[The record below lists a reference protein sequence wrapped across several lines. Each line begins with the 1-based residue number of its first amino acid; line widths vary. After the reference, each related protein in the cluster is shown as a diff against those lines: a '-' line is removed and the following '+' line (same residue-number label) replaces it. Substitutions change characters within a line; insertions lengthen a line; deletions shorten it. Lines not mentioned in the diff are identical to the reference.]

1 MPTKNR
7 IRVLLAEN
15 HETAKSIVPM
25 LPDVDRVAMSYI
37 VQGRVLP
44 TKDTLNAMTAVL
56 NCKTIDIYSDLREI
70 DLADGLQRASS
81 DSLANQPKITSD
93 HGHDG
98 MERVYIWYPQGGK
111 EALFEV
117 IKQLDYPSV
126 AEWFRDMARITFLK
140 AAKLDGQTLHE
151 AAIDYDRILSDF
163 GDGPDRA
170 NVAYFGI
177 DTQRFMA
184 AARSSADPVVIAFVK
199 EIDRCMKRQ
208 AMKGE
213 NHETPND

>member
-15 HETAKSIVPM
+15 NTNAKLLTQRIY
-25 LPDVDRVAMSYI
+25 DADEVAMSYI
-37 VQGRVLP
+37 VNDRALP
-44 TKDTLNAMTAVL
+44 TKRDLNAMTAAL
-56 NCKTIDIYSDLREI
+56 NCEVKDLYDLSDI
-70 DLADGLQRASS
+70 DLAGRSEK
-81 DSLANQPKITSD
+81 ANAVIPNGD

-151 AAIDYDRILSDF
+151 AAIKQKVQNNNKSGRI
-163 GDGPDRA
+163 R
-170 NVAYFGI
+170 NE
-177 DTQRFMA
+177 T
-184 AARSSADPVVIAFVK
+184 IA
-199 EIDRCMKRQ
+199 
-208 AMKGE
+208 
-213 NHETPND
+213 

>member
-25 LPDVDRVAMSYI
+25 LPDVDRSSMSYI

-44 TKDTLNAMTAVL
+44 TKQTLNAMTAVL
-56 NCKTIDIYSDLREI
+56 HCTTKDLYDLNDI
-70 DLADGLQRASS
+70 DLAGRMTIELNAELS
-81 DSLANQPKITSD
+81 DTLNPNDLTPAERKRLGFTN

-111 EALFEV
+111 EALFDV

-151 AAIDYDRILSDF
+151 AAR
-163 GDGPDRA
+163 
-170 NVAYFGI
+170 
-177 DTQRFMA
+177 
-184 AARSSADPVVIAFVK
+184 
-199 EIDRCMKRQ
+199 
-208 AMKGE
+208 GE
-213 NHETPND
+213 NHEQG

>member
-15 HETAKSIVPM
+15 RTNAK
-25 LPDVDRVAMSYI
+25 LLTQRLYDADEVATSYI
-37 VQGRVLP
+37 VNDRALP
-44 TKDTLNAMTAVL
+44 TKRDLNAMTAAL
-56 NCKTIDIYSDLREI
+56 NCKTIDIYNDLREI

-98 MERVYIWYPQGGK
+98 MERVYIWYPSEGK

-213 NHETPND
+213 NHETTND

>member
-1 MPTKNR
+1 MSTKNR

-15 HETAKSIVPM
+15 NETAKSIVPM
-25 LPDVDRVAMSYI
+25 LPNVDRVSMSYI

-44 TKDTLNAMTAVL
+44 TKDTLNAMTAAL
-56 NCKTIDIYSDLREI
+56 NCETKDLYDLADI
-70 DLADGLQRASS
+70 DLAWQIADIQAVP
-81 DSLANQPKITSD
+81 AQAPKPSITIKGD

-117 IKQLDYPSV
+117 IKHLDYPSV

-151 AAIDYDRILSDF
+151 AA
-163 GDGPDRA
+163 
-170 NVAYFGI
+170 
-177 DTQRFMA
+177 
-184 AARSSADPVVIAFVK
+184 
-199 EIDRCMKRQ
+199 
-208 AMKGE
+208 KGE
-213 NHETPND
+213 NHEQG

>member
-25 LPDVDRVAMSYI
+25 LPNVDRVSMSYI

-44 TKDTLNAMTAVL
+44 TKDTLNAMTAALHCTAKDLYDL
-56 NCKTIDIYSDLREI
+56 NEI
-70 DLADGLQRASS
+70 DLANRGEKAQALSK
-81 DSLANQPKITSD
+81 PIGD

-140 AAKLDGQTLHE
+140 AAKLNGKTLHE
-151 AAIDYDRILSDF
+151 AA
-163 GDGPDRA
+163 
-170 NVAYFGI
+170 
-177 DTQRFMA
+177 
-184 AARSSADPVVIAFVK
+184 
-199 EIDRCMKRQ
+199 
-208 AMKGE
+208 KGE
-213 NHETPND
+213 NHE